1 MLGSMAKRPKT
12 PPPADDE
19 DRPPLRLVV
28 SARKS
33 SLKGFSWEI
42 VRGGTKPTLIRQ
54 SSETFETMEGAHMH
68 GSAVLERMRGSK

>member
-1 MLGSMAKRPKT
+1 MARHPKPPT
-12 PPPADDE
+12 PAVDE

-33 SLKGFSWEI
+33 GPKGFSWEI
-42 VRGGTKPTLIRQ
+42 VRGETRPTMIRQ
-54 SSETFETMEGAHMH
+54 SSETFKTLEDAYIH